1 MKLMQKQPAHLEA
14 EIKIVGA
21 RVLVLA
27 LYPETAVFGCCG
39 AILRHVA
46 AGDALHVVVASDGAD
61 RLIDG
66 RPTGHR
72 ELLRQ
77 EACNAAVFV
86 GHEVPEFWGLADG
99 ELEYG
104 EFLIQKIQAAIESLN
119 CDLVYAPSIFESLPD
134 SRFLGMAALEAVRRQ
149 VNATALAMYET
160 EAPTMQPNLLLDISD
175 LQARKQRAIAFFGSQ
190 LAQRPYDRLVNAINC
205 LRTYNLSASVTSAEA
220 YLLVGTGATSV
231 DLLSVFKPEYLHQRH
246 SDHAAKSEQIPLV
259 SVLVRSMNRS
269 QLNDAL
275 DSLALQTYSN
285 IEIVVINAKREE
297 HRALGDWCG
306 RFPTRVV
313 SLGRPLMRSSAAN
326 VGLDNAAGDYLM
338 FLDDDDWLAPDH
350 IGNLVDAITRQDN
363 HKVAYSGVDFRGEN
377 RQRLDLVPLNEPF
390 NKGRLRGGNY
400 IPIHA
405 VLFARD
411 LVAQG
416 VRFDELFEV
425 YEDWDF
431 LLQLSQ
437 FSDFIHVNRVSA
449 YYRAS
454 GTSGV
459 GVVGDE
465 TIKRHARER
474 IFVKWKAIWSGAQVD
489 ELVGE
494 TVKAALE
501 QLVQLHNQSI
511 DQMQSQL
518 QQAHHH
524 LAQRDLTLSVRKN
537 ELTSMDRNIDD
548 LKATVSEL
556 HAQLRDKDQAIRASH
571 DRIQAILTSSSWK
584 FSGPIRFSGRLARY
598 AKRRWLKPLKA
609 IFRPSPAILATP
621 AHAPTPRS
629 VPISVARD
637 PAYLVRDAAGD
648 YRLSTEPGP
657 YTYIEP
663 QCPADME
670 TRLTALTSA
679 VSFTIVV
686 PVYNTATDLLEALIA
701 SVKAQWYPHWKLVL
715 VDDASPSAATR
726 TALDQISHPQIQLIR
741 LESNQGIAGATNAA
755 LAVADGDF
763 IVFADHDDE
772 LTVDCLY
779 ELALCID
786 REQPDFVYSDEDK
799 LDEQGD
805 YTQPH
810 FKPSWSPDTMMST
823 MFTGHVSGVRRS
835 LLERVGTL
843 RSEVNGCQDWDFVL
857 RISEHTT
864 RFSHVP
870 KVLYHWRIIPE
881 SVASDIAAK
890 PYVLEASRR
899 VRADALARRG
909 LKGTVEPVV
918 EVPGY
923 FRVNYHLQGS
933 PKISIIIPTRDG
945 GDVLR
950 RCIESIQNT
959 SSYRNFEIVILDNGS
974 VNGATLAYLQK
985 LNDLDNVT
993 VIRHD
998 QPFNFSELNNIG
1010 AQHATGELL
1019 LFLNDDTE
1027 VIASDW
1033 LERMGGYAQLP
1044 HVGAVGAKLIYPKSS
1059 KIQHAGVINN
1069 LAVGPAH
1076 AFHNQEAAMPG
1087 YFMRNLLEYNWL
1099 AVTGACLMI
1108 EAKKFVAIGTFDT
1121 QFPIAYNDIELCIRA
1136 FKKGFFNVVCQAVT
1150 LVHYESVSRG
1160 LDRVDP
1166 AKVKRLRDELHR
1178 LYETHPDYYLFD
1190 PFHSPNLDPR
1200 GLNFE
1205 VSL

>member
-1 MKLMQKQPAHLEA
+1 MKLMQKQPTHLEA
-14 EIKIVGA
+14 E
-21 RVLVLA
+21 
-27 LYPETAVFGCCG
+27 
-39 AILRHVA
+39 
-46 AGDALHVVVASDGAD
+46 
-61 RLIDG
+61 
-66 RPTGHR
+66 
-72 ELLRQ
+72 
-77 EACNAAVFV
+77 N
-86 GHEVPEFWGLADG
+86 
-99 ELEYG
+99 
-104 EFLIQKIQAAIESLN
+104 
-119 CDLVYAPSIFESLPD
+119 
-134 SRFLGMAALEAVRRQ
+134 
-149 VNATALAMYET
+149 
-160 EAPTMQPNLLLDISD
+160 
-175 LQARKQRAIAFFGSQ
+175 
-190 LAQRPYDRLVNAINC
+190 
-205 LRTYNLSASVTSAEA
+205 
-220 YLLVGTGATSV
+220 
-231 DLLSVFKPEYLHQRH
+231 
-246 SDHAAKSEQIPLV
+246 IPLV

-285 IEIVVINAKREE
+285 IEIVVVNASGEA

-306 RFPTRVV
+306 RFPIRIV

-326 VGLDNAAGDYLM
+326 AGLDNAAGDYLT

-350 IGNLVDAITRQDN
+350 ISNLVHAITGQAN
-363 HKVAYSGVDFRGEN
+363 HKVAYTGVEFRGATGQSLLTPFN
-377 RQRLDLVPLNEPF
+377 APLNAPF

-405 VLFARD
+405 VLFDRT
-411 LVAQG
+411 LVARG
-416 VRFDELFEV
+416 VRFDELFEA

-437 FSDFIHVNRVSA
+437 FSDFIHVNKVSA
-449 YYRAS
+449 YYRANGANGAS
-454 GTSGV
+454 GENGAP
-459 GVVGDE
+459 GFDVVGDE
-465 TIKRHARER
+465 PTKRHARER
-474 IFVKWKAIWSGAQVD
+474 VFVKWKAIWSGAQVD
-489 ELVGE
+489 ELIGE
-494 TVKAALE
+494 TVKTAQV
-501 QLVQLHNQSI
+501 QLAQLHNQSI
-511 DQMQSQL
+511 DQIQSQL
-518 QQAHHH
+518 QQAHHQ
-524 LAQRDLTLSVRKN
+524 LAQKDLTLSARES
-537 ELTSMDRNIDD
+537 ELR
-548 LKATVSEL
+548 ATVSEL
-556 HAQLRDKDQAIRASH
+556 HTQLRYKDQAIRASH
-571 DRIQAILTSSSWK
+571 ERIEAILTSSSWR
-584 FSGPIRFSGRLARY
+584 FSSPIRFSGRLARY
-598 AKRRWLKPLKA
+598 AKRKWLKPLKA
-609 IFRPSPAILATP
+609 IFGPSPAILVAP
-621 AHAPTPRS
+621 ARAPASGPGL
-629 VPISVARD
+629 ISVARD
-637 PAYLVRDAAGD
+637 PAYLVRDPTGN
-648 YRLSTEPGP
+648 YRLSKKPGA

-663 QCPADME
+663 QCPADVE
-670 TRLTALTSA
+670 ARLAALTSA

-715 VDDASPSAATR
+715 ADDASPSAATR
-726 TALDQISHPQIQLIR
+726 SALDQISHPKIQLIR

-763 IVFADHDDE
+763 VVFADHDDE

-799 LDEQGD
+799 LDERGD

-835 LLERVGTL
+835 LLERVGRL

-857 RISEHTT
+857 RISEHTK

-890 PYVLEASRR
+890 PYVLDASRR

-945 GDVLR
+945 GDVLQ
-950 RCIESIQNT
+950 RCIASIQNI

-974 VNGATLAYLQK
+974 VNSATVAYLQK
-985 LNDLDNVT
+985 LNDLDNVK

-1010 AQHATGELL
+1010 AQNAAGALL

-1069 LAVGPAH
+1069 LAEGPAH
-1076 AFHNQEAAMPG
+1076 AFHNQDAAMPG

-1108 EAKKFVAIGTFDT
+1108 EAKKFAAIGTFDT

-1136 FKKGFFNVVCQAVT
+1136 FKNGFFNVVCQAVT
-1150 LVHYESVSRG
+1150 LVHHESVSRG

-1178 LYETHPDYYLFD
+1178 LYKTHPDYYLFD
-1190 PFHSPNLDPR
+1190 PFHNPNLDPR